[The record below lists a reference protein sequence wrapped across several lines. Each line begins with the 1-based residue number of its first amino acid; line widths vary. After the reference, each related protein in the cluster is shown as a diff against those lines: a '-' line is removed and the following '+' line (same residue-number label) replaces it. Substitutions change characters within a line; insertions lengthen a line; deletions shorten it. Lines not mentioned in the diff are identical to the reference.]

1 MKEFYLTLFFLMW
14 ILSLSA
20 QVVENPERVINDL
33 MESLS
38 ENEVDLNMQSQI
50 FDELLQLYE
59 RPINLNRAGIEDLEK
74 MIFLTDIQIR
84 AIVDYVQKMG
94 PLESKYQLQAVGGL
108 SPTDIDRLM
117 MFVKIEPIEAKSVYK
132 NRLDG
137 QVLLRD
143 QFNLE
148 KAKGYQPDSAATRY
162 LGNRHHF
169 YSKFQLQY
177 GRNFY
182 GGFVMDKDPGEETL
196 PIDFTSGYLMY
207 QGDKLVKTVIVGDY
221 HANFGQ
227 GLALWSGT
235 SMGKTSE
242 PLSIRKRGEGFK
254 KYSSANENAFFRGVA
269 TTLGYKNA
277 ELSLFASVK
286 SRDADMGYNAD
297 STQLI
302 VNSMPTTGY
311 HRTQS
316 ERDKKNALEQSAV
329 GANLNYRFKNLS
341 VLVGGF
347 IQKYDADSIAVKAMY
362 QYSAHEKTESSQY
375 WLAYNYGV
383 GKMLVFGELA
393 MGDNGKPAV
402 INGLQFKP
410 ANNVSLAL
418 LHRYFSPY
426 YFSPWVNALSEN
438 SFPSG
443 ESGFYLGMSIFP
455 ISKVNI
461 TGYVDVFKTDWLK
474 YSIDKPAHG
483 YDISFRVDYNFSRNF
498 KVYVRYREK
507 DKFKNQNLGKL
518 PDYPIAAINTKKIRL
533 HTDVEANQNW
543 ALQMRIEKSF
553 YKEENMDNTDGVL
566 AFAGIKFAASNG
578 RLACWLR
585 YLIFDTDDY
594 DTRLY
599 AYENDLLYNFY
610 TPAFQ
615 GEGSRAYFMF
625 SYQVMSKMKFWFKA
639 GRTSYSDRDELSSG
653 LETIDGNARTD
664 IRMQLQFKF

>member
-1 MKEFYLTLFFLMW
+1 MKNIRLILFFLLVFM
-14 ILSLSA
+14 SLHA
-20 QVVENPERVINDL
+20 QVADNPEKVINDL

-59 RPINLNRAGIEDLEK
+59 RPINLNRAKIEDLGK
-74 MIFLTDIQIR
+74 LIFLTDIQIR
-84 AIVDYVQKMG
+84 AIVDYVQIMG
-94 PLESKYQLQAVGGL
+94 PLDSKYQLQAVGGL

-117 MFVKIEPIEAKSVYK
+117 MFVKIEPIEAESVYK

-148 KAKGYQPDSAATRY
+148 KAKGYQSDTSATRY
-162 LGNRHHF
+162 MGNRHHL

-182 GGFVMDKDPGEETL
+182 GGLVLDKDPGEILL

-207 QGDKLVKTVIVGDY
+207 QSDKLIKTVIVGDY

-227 GLALWSGT
+227 GLALWTGT

-254 KYSSANENAFFRGVA
+254 KYSSANENAFFRGIA
-269 TTLGYKNA
+269 TTLSFGNA

-286 SRDADMGYNAD
+286 NSDADLEYNAD
-297 STQLI
+297 STLLV

-316 ERDKKNALEQSAV
+316 ERDKKNTLGQSSY

-341 VLVGGF
+341 VSVGGYV
-347 IQKYDADSIAVKAMY
+347 QKYNADSIAMKALY
-362 QYSAHEKTESSQY
+362 QYTAYEKSENANF

-383 GKMLVFGELA
+383 GKMLLFGELA
-393 MGDNGKPAV
+393 MDKNGNPAV

-418 LHRYFSPY
+418 LHRYFSSY
-426 YFSPWVNALSEN
+426 YFSPWVNTLSEN
-438 SFPSG
+438 SFPAG
-443 ESGFYLGMSIFP
+443 EQGFYLGMSIFP

-474 YSIDKPAHG
+474 YSIDKPAYG
-483 YDISFRVDYNFSRNF
+483 YDISFRADYNFSPNF

-507 DKFKNQNLGKL
+507 DKFKNQNRGNA
-518 PDYPIAAINTKKIRL
+518 PDYPIVSINTKKVRL

-543 ALQMRIEKSF
+543 ALQMRVEKSF
-553 YKEENMDNTDGVL
+553 YKEENRDNTDGVL
-566 AFAGIKFAASNG
+566 AFAGIKYATSNG

-585 YLIFDTDDY
+585 YLIFDTEDY

-625 SYQVMSKMKFWFKA
+625 SYEVMSNMKLWFKA

-664 IRMQLQFKF
+664 MRMQLQFKF